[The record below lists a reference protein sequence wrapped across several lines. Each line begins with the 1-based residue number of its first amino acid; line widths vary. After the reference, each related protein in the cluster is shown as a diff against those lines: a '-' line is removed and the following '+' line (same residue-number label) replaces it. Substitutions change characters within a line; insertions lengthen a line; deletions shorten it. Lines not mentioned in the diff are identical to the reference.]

1 MKKIALLLLAL
12 STVIILFTFAVNAAL
27 GDVAG
32 VYYATDIV
40 TTLNGEEI
48 RAISV
53 RGSTCISA
61 EDMRYYGFSV
71 YWLGDTRELKI
82 VTLDHAENGA
92 PPKVQK
98 THMGGTVIGNYY
110 ETDIVTTINNKP
122 ITAYNIGGETFI
134 SVLELSDFGFL
145 VYQYSEPKIQI
156 ISPEFAGFEYSIRL
170 TEGKPKIGE
179 GSGAFSLE
187 YRKDGITATG
197 DAEYFTSSFRSTG
210 EEYSFFLQ
218 FYQNEGLFYSG
229 KLLKLFNSIVEEP
242 DGAKRDALIREN
254 IIMNIDGIAVNES
267 KCTLDITPSLGNG
280 HRSYYINVSGLLC
293 VSFDDI
299 TLISISVGKL
309 DGTEIPFK
317 IKLSETID
325 DKVKAIS
332 KELLK
337 NPLDW
342 VDNYYTT
349 DDFIAISIR
358 ESESLGVVY
367 DRLYVYNCATGEIT
381 ADLLEEV
388 RKLDGYDYDKLNL
401 GNFDTSEESGV
412 FHFSCKLKD
421 ENGKY
426 FIGNF
431 IYELDTNNVSICE
444 TGHP

>member
-12 STVIILFTFAVNAAL
+12 STVIILFTFAVNAAS

-98 THMGGTVIGNYY
+98 THMGGTVVGNYY
-110 ETDIVTTINNKP
+110 ETDIVTTLNNKP

-134 SVLELSDFGFL
+134 SVLELRDFGFL
-145 VYQYSEPKIQI
+145 VYQYSEPKIEI

-170 TEGKPKIGE
+170 TEGKAQTEDGI
-179 GSGAFSLE
+179 GAFSLE

-197 DAEYFTSSFRSTG
+197 DAEYFTSSFHSTG

-229 KLLKLFNSIVEEP
+229 KLRKLFNSIIEEP

-280 HRSYYINVSGLLC
+280 HRDYYIEIKGLPGIVKEEIKL
-293 VSFDDI
+293 
-299 TLISISVGKL
+299 LSISVNKNEFEL
-309 DGTEIPFK
+309 PFEIV
-317 IKLSETID
+317 LTETID
-325 DKVKAIS
+325 EKVKSIS

-342 VDNYYTT
+342 VDKYYITE
-349 DDFIAISIR
+349 DFIAISIR
-358 ESESLGVVY
+358 ESESLGVIY
-367 DRLYVYNCATGEIT
+367 DRLYIYDCTTGEIS
-381 ADLLEEV
+381 ADILDEV
-388 RKLDGYDYDKLNL
+388 RKLDGYNKAELNL
-401 GNFDTSEESGV
+401 RLFRVDPAAKLFGFA
-412 FHFSCKLKD
+412 CKLKD

-431 IYELDTNNVSICE
+431 GYELATGKVSLISY
-444 TGHP
+444 TK